1 MRVRCVADYRRPME
15 HPEAAPQRIEVL
27 LAEGGCVL
35 ELDATAD
42 DGAVGATLAD
52 ALRFEDPD
60 EMIEA
65 LRRGLGAAG
74 VVRRRP

>member
-1 MRVRCVADYRRPME
+1 ME
-15 HPEAAPQRIEVL
+15 DPEAAPQRIEVL

-35 ELDATAD
+35 ELDADAD

-60 EMIEA
+60 QMMEA
-65 LRRGLGAAG
+65 LRRGVGTAG
-74 VVRRRP
+74 VVRRRT